1 MMKHLA
7 VALVTLALAASA
19 VARPEIALGPW
30 RAWLESPGGELP
42 FGLEIVAPATDD
54 KPGGLTAFLVNG
66 EERLEVPVVK
76 WEGDELVLSMDYY
89 DAHLRAKVSEGG
101 KRLDG
106 EFTKQRANEVAR
118 MPFHAT
124 AGASSRFQEYAPLNY
139 PANPPI
145 PPRLSGRWEAKFA
158 SDADASVVVLDQAA
172 EPKYAT
178 REAPANMLATVLT
191 TTGDYRFIAGD
202 FNGKHLRL
210 SCFDGAHAFLL
221 TAYLQPDGSLKG
233 DFWSGNWSHTTWT
246 AVRDDN
252 AALPDAFTQV
262 KPVAGATM
270 NALSF
275 PDLEGKPRSLSEA
288 TLGAEARCR
297 IYYVFGSWCPN
308 CKDCTAYLNE
318 LLDKHG
324 KRGLSVTGLAF
335 EVTGDRERDA
345 KQAKTYSQRAHVQFP
360 VLLAGKSDRKAT
372 GEALAPVLE
381 SFKAWPTVIF
391 ADRAGKIRA
400 VYTGFSG
407 PATGAD
413 NVAMRAQWEKI
424 IEEMLAE

>member
-7 VALVTLALAASA
+7 VALVTLVLAASA
-19 VARPEIALGPW
+19 IARPEIALGSW

-54 KPGGLTAFLVNG
+54 KPGGLTAFLING
-66 EERLEVPVVK
+66 EERLEVPVVR

-106 EFTKQRANEVAR
+106 EFTKQRASEVAR

-124 AGASSRFQEYAPLNY
+124 AGDASRFPKALPRDRHLRKIDTRRWSVNFTLDPD
-139 PANPPI
+139 PAT
-145 PPRLSGRWEAKFA
+145 L
-158 SDADASVVVLDQAA
+158 VLDGSQ
-172 EPKYAT
+172 ETAT
-178 REAPANMLATVLT
+178 ATLLT
-191 TTGDYRFIAGD
+191 TTGDWRYLAGD
-202 FNGKHLRL
+202 FYEGKLRL
-210 SCFDGAHAFLL
+210 SVFDGAHAFLF
-221 TAYLQPDGSLKG
+221 TGNLQPDGSLKG
-233 DFWSGNWSHTTWT
+233 DFWSGNWGHDTWT
-246 AVRDDN
+246 AVRDDS
-252 AALPDAFTQV
+252 AALPDAFTLV
-262 KPVAGATM
+262 KPVTGATM

-275 PDLEGKPRSLSEA
+275 PDLEGKPRSLGEA
-288 TLGAEARCR
+288 TLGAEAKCR
-297 IYYVFGSWCPN
+297 IYYIFGSWCPN

-345 KQAKTYSQRAHVQFP
+345 KQAKTYSQRAHMQFP

-381 SFKAWPTVIF
+381 SFKAWPTIIF

-413 NVAMRAQWEKI
+413 NVAMRGQWEKI